1 MGKIAY
7 SMSDPD
13 ETPRQKRQNPYPL
26 LPKGMRNTSIDHDLL
41 MRIPLRF
48 RMRWPFYDLQKMFAE
63 EIIEESN
70 PELPELTDV
79 RKRTD
84 VMPDL
89 NKLSQ
94 DKKDELRAIALGELS
109 REEYEKKDPLWDI
122 EDE

>member
-13 ETPRQKRQNPYPL
+13 DIPTKRRQNPYPL
-26 LPKGMRNTSIDHDLL
+26 LPKGMRNTQIDQDLL
-41 MRIPLRF
+41 MRIPLRW
-48 RMRWPFYDLQKMFAE
+48 RPRWPFYDLEQMFAE
-63 EIIEESN
+63 EIIEESK

-89 NKLSQ
+89 TKLSV
-94 DKKDELRAIALGELS
+94 DKKNQLKAIALGELK
-109 REEYEKKDPLWDI
+109 REDYEKKDPLWDI